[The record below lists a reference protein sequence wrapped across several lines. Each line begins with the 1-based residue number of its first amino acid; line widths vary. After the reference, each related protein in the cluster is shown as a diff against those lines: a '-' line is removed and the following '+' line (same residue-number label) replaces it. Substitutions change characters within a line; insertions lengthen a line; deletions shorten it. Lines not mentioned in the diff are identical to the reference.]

1 MYKHAFVFSYSFQI
15 VTCYYSS
22 GSDNS
27 GQLVRSVSVGQIVQT
42 MSLYKY
48 NIRFLIYCYIGILHI
63 LDSYIDHVSANL
75 LPFFFKTR
83 ICVYILYLSV
93 FFICARMLSLT
104 LQYIKT
110 AL

>member
-63 LDSYIDHVSANL
+63 LILTMSQQIF
-75 LPFFFKTR
+75 LPFFLKPGF
-83 ICVYILYLSV
+83 VYTFYIYLYSSYV
-93 FFICARMLSLT
+93 
-104 LQYIKT
+104 Q
-110 AL
+110 